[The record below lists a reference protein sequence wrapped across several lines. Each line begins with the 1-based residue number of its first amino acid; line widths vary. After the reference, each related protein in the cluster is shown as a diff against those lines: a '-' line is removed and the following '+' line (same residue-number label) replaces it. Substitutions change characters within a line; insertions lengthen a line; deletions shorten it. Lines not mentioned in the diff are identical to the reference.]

1 MEEEKKKKEWF
12 QKLYPF
18 LVSLSTATV
27 MLLAFFIPSVQDQ
40 WDRYQS
46 RKVIEEYVG
55 LGDHLFEQE
64 RYQMAEEAYTKAFE
78 LSESKRLDIE
88 VKRLNARVNRVHDD
102 PSFIGQLPEDLK
114 EIDFRFLLH
123 FQEGKG
129 HEHSRAYTLNCY
141 GMFLSNNGRL
151 KEAADAFEEAITL
164 HPKEPITYI
173 NKGNLYLQ
181 QSNRAEAEKMYR
193 HAIELDSTNVYAH
206 YNLALLLSELG
217 RREEADAEMKKAQ
230 ALENGESRIEN

>member
-1 MEEEKKKKEWF
+1 MEEETKKTDWI
-12 QKLYPF
+12 QKLWPF

-46 RKVIEEYVG
+46 RKVIEEYVH

-64 RYQMAEEAYTKAFE
+64 HYQMAEEAYTKAFE

-102 PSFIGQLPEDLK
+102 PTWGGQLPEDLK

-123 FQEGKG
+123 FQEDKGK
-129 HEHSRAYTLNCY
+129 ERSRAYTLNCY
-141 GMFLSNNGRL
+141 GMFLSGKGKL
-151 KEAADAFEEAITL
+151 KEADAAFEEAIRLSPT
-164 HPKEPITYI
+164 EPITYV
-173 NKGNLYLQ
+173 NKGNLFLQ
-181 QSNRAEAEKMYR
+181 QGRQAEAEKMYR
-193 HAIELDSTNVYAH
+193 HAIDLDSMNVYAH
-206 YNLALLLSELG
+206 YNLGLMLSEAG
-217 RREEADAEMKKAQ
+217 RQVEAEAELKKANRLDQ
-230 ALENGESRIEN
+230 AGAPKE

>member
-1 MEEEKKKKEWF
+1 MEGETQNKKSDWI

-27 MLLAFFIPSVQDQ
+27 MLLAFFIPSIQDQ
-40 WDRYQS
+40 WDRWES
-46 RKVIEEYVG
+46 RKVIEEYVH
-55 LGDHLFEQE
+55 LGDHLFDQE

-141 GMFLSNNGRL
+141 GMFLSNKGKL
-151 KEAADAFEEAITL
+151 KEANAAFDEAIQL
-164 HPKEPITYI
+164 FAEEPISYV
-173 NKGNLYLQ
+173 NKGNLFMQ
-181 QSNRAEAEKMYR
+181 WGKNAEAEKMYR
-193 HAIELDSTNVYAH
+193 HALELDSANIYAH
-206 YNLALLLSELG
+206 YNLSLLLSETG
-217 RREEADAEMKKAQ
+217 RKEEADSELKKAND
-230 ALENGESRIEN
+230 LEHGMIDK

>member
-1 MEEEKKKKEWF
+1 MEEEKKKSDWI

-27 MLLAFFIPSVQDQ
+27 MLLAFFIPSIQDQ

-46 RKVIEEYVG
+46 RKVIEEYVH
-55 LGDHLFEQE
+55 LGDHMFDQE

-123 FQEGKG
+123 FQEDKG

-141 GMFLSNNGRL
+141 GMFLSNKGRL
-151 KEAADAFEEAITL
+151 KEAGAAFDEAIRL
-164 HPKEPITYI
+164 HPGEPITFV
-173 NKGNLYLQ
+173 NKGNLFLQ
-181 QSNRAEAEKMYR
+181 QGKNQEAEKSYR
-193 HAIELDSTNVYAH
+193 HAIELDSANIYAH
-206 YNLALLLSELG
+206 YNLGLLLGDLGKHEESE
-217 RREEADAEMKKAQ
+217 AELKKASD
-230 ALENGESRIEN
+230 LEQELSKE

>member
-1 MEEEKKKKEWF
+1 MEEEKKKSDWI

-27 MLLAFFIPSVQDQ
+27 MLLAFFVPSVQDQ

-46 RKVIEEYVG
+46 RKVIEEYVH
-55 LGDHLFEQE
+55 LGDHLFDQE

-102 PSFIGQLPEDLK
+102 PAFKGQLPEDLK

-123 FQEGKG
+123 FQEDKG

-141 GMFLSNNGRL
+141 GMFLSNNGRQQ
-151 KEAADAFEEAITL
+151 EAADAFEEAIKL
-164 HPKEPITYI
+164 HPEEPITYV
-173 NKGNLYLQ
+173 NKGNLFLQ
-181 QSNRAEAEKMYR
+181 QNKRADAEKMYR
-193 HAIELDSTNVYAH
+193 HAIELDSLNVYAH
-206 YNLALLLSELG
+206 YNLALLLSESG
-217 RREEADAEMKKAQ
+217 RQQEAEREMKKAD
-230 ALENGESRIEN
+230 ALDTEGQKQE

>member
-1 MEEEKKKKEWF
+1 MEEDKKKKEWF

-64 RYQMAEEAYTKAFE
+64 RYQMAEDAYTKAFE

-123 FQEGKG
+123 FQEDKG

-151 KEAADAFEEAITL
+151 KEAADAFEEAIAL

-181 QSNRAEAEKMYR
+181 QNNRAEAEKMYR

-217 RREEADAEMKKAQ
+217 RHEEADAEMKKAQ
-230 ALENGESRIEN
+230 ELEPSIAN

>member
-1 MEEEKKKKEWF
+1 MEEEKKKSDWV

-40 WDRYQS
+40 WDRYES
-46 RKVIEEYVG
+46 RKVIEEYVH
-55 LGDHLFEQE
+55 LGDNLFDQE
-64 RYQMAEEAYTKAFE
+64 HYQMAEEAYTKAFE

-88 VKRLNARVNRVHDD
+88 VKRLKARVNRVHDD

-123 FQEGKG
+123 FQEDKG

-141 GMFLSNNGRL
+141 GMFLSNSGRL
-151 KEAADAFEEAITL
+151 KEAADAFEEAIKL
-164 HPKEPITYI
+164 HPKEPISFI
-173 NKGNLYLQ
+173 NKGNLFLQ
-181 QSNRAEAEKMYR
+181 QGHRAEAEKMYR
-193 HAIELDSTNVYAH
+193 HAIELDSVNVYAH

-217 RREEADAEMKKAQ
+217 RQKEADEEMKRA
-230 ALENGESRIEN
+230 ESLDPAIFDNK

>member
-1 MEEEKKKKEWF
+1 MEAEKKKPDWI

-40 WDRYQS
+40 WDRHQS
-46 RKVIEEYVG
+46 RNVIQEYVE

-64 RYQMAEEAYTKAFE
+64 HYQMAEEAYTKAFE
-78 LSESKRLDIE
+78 FSESKRLDIE

-123 FQEGKG
+123 FQEGK
-129 HEHSRAYTLNCY
+129 HNEHSRAYTLNCY
-141 GMFLSNNGRL
+141 GMFLSNKGRL
-151 KEAADAFEEAITL
+151 QEAADAFEEAIKL
-164 HPKEPITYI
+164 HPKEPITFV
-173 NKGNLYLQ
+173 NKGNLFLQ
-181 QSNRAEAEKMYR
+181 QSKREEAEKMYR
-193 HAIELDSTNVYAH
+193 HAIELDSLNVYAH
-206 YNLALLLSELG
+206 YNLALLLSESG
-217 RREEADAEMKKAQ
+217 RQQEADREMQKAD
-230 ALENGESRIEN
+230 ALDQELPKQE